1 MPIAW
6 GVAALVVGL
15 LCVGIVAVSGMGS
28 ESAGMSAAY
37 MAAGPLG
44 FVCSG
49 AAGAAIIHLAV
60 KSGGARIYGP
70 FGCGCLGAIALA
82 LGTFVFFA
90 AIFPA
95 L

>member
-6 GVAALVVGL
+6 AIAAVVVGL
-15 LCVGIVAVSGMGS
+15 IGAGAVGFAGYGS
-28 ESAGMSAAY
+28 ESAGVSAAY
-37 MAAGPLG
+37 LAAGPLG

-70 FGCGCLGAIALA
+70 FGCGCFGAIALA
-82 LGTFVFFA
+82 AGVWVFFT
-90 AIFPA
+90 AIFPS

>member
-6 GVAALVVGL
+6 GIAALVIGL
-15 LCVGIVAVSGMGS
+15 LCVVAVAFAGMGS